1 MAANE
6 QGHGCNNTS
15 SIDVPIEDTKDISLK
30 QQTKMKAMMEAI
42 MENVTKSIVKQLQLL
57 KV

>member
-1 MAANE
+1 VAANE

-30 QQTKMKAMMEAI
+30 QQTKMKAMMED
-42 MENVTKSIVKQLQLL
+42 VTKSIVKQLQLL